1 MGNTI
6 MIHNQKMK
14 STAALCCLMAISAMT
29 SASASVATPVEELQQ
44 LPTSVLA
51 AVSGAVEIHDEA
63 STGGLGYN
71 LTGAF
76 GTAGSATLT
85 NSTGNGGVF
94 AINASAA
101 SAVPIS
107 LTVVAG
113 AKLFIYV
120 DSNVT
125 PYHETFVTAAKTIT
139 NNGKV
144 IVGALPATIAVP
156 A

>member
-1 MGNTI
+1 

-14 STAALCCLMAISAMT
+14 STAALCCFMAISAIT
-29 SASASVATPVEELQQ
+29 PASAAPDEILVSGLQEL
-44 LPTSVLA
+44 PPSVLA

-63 STGGLGYN
+63 STGGFGYN

-120 DSNVT
+120 DNAMTDYHATSISGSGAVT
-125 PYHETFVTAAKTIT
+125 VA
-139 NNGKV
+139 NGGKV